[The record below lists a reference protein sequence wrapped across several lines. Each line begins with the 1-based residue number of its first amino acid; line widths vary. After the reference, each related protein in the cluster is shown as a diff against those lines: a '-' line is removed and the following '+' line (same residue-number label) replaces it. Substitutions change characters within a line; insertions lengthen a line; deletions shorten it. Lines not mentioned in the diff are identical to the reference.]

1 MKEKTETQSH
11 NKYMTVMC
19 DDEILEYIRKNNQN
33 NNPHVQELYQTTMKK
48 FKGTWISTP
57 EATQLYVFL
66 AQLVSA
72 KKILEIGTFMGYA
85 TLQLALATTDD
96 TTIYTCE
103 AKKEWLTMARA
114 YWNKAGVSHKIIGL
128 LGLAQASLQKLQPKH
143 SNSFDMILIDA
154 DKMHYCDYYEQSIH
168 LCRSGGI
175 IVLDDTLWRG
185 RVIDNTYQD
194 DSTNNIR
201 AINKIIAND
210 QRISHILLPMENG
223 ITICRKN

>member
-154 DKMHYCDYYEQSIH
+154 EKC
-168 LCRSGGI
+168 
-175 IVLDDTLWRG
+175 TT
-185 RVIDNTYQD
+185 VITMSNQYTYVEVV
-194 DSTNNIR
+194 
-201 AINKIIAND
+201 A
-210 QRISHILLPMENG
+210 LLYWMTRCGEVES
-223 ITICRKN
+223 

>member
-1 MKEKTETQSH
+1 MMKYLNIFE
-11 NKYMTVMC
+11 
-19 DDEILEYIRKNNQN
+19 KNNQN

-103 AKKEWLTMARA
+103 AKK
-114 YWNKAGVSHKIIGL
+114 SGL
-128 LGLAQASLQKLQPKH
+128 LWLGHIGTKQEYLIKLSACLGWRKQAYKNYNQ
-143 SNSFDMILIDA
+143 NIA
-154 DKMHYCDYYEQSIH
+154 TASI
-168 LCRSGGI
+168 
-175 IVLDDTLWRG
+175 
-185 RVIDNTYQD
+185 
-194 DSTNNIR
+194 
-201 AINKIIAND
+201 
-210 QRISHILLPMENG
+210 
-223 ITICRKN
+223 